1 VTRAEFELLG
11 ELVLDDD
18 ELLQRLLALTD
29 RNAFAAAVAQVA
41 ASHGLSIG
49 PAEVEAALVAAR
61 RAWLERWI

>member
-41 ASHGLSIG
+41 ASHGLRIG

>member
-1 VTRAEFELLG
+1 M
-11 ELVLDDD
+11 LDDD

>member
-1 VTRAEFELLG
+1 M
-11 ELVLDDD
+11 LDDD

-41 ASHGLSIG
+41 ASHGLRIG